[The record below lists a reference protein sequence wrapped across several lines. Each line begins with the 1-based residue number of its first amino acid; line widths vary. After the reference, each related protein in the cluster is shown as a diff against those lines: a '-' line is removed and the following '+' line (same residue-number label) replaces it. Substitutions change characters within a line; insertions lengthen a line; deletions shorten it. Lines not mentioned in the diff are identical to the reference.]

1 MRRLQF
7 CALLVLVSG
16 ICLTIP
22 ALAAAQTGGATTGAI
37 NGKVTDAS
45 QAVMPGVT
53 ITITSPS
60 MQGTRTAVTNEEGS
74 YRFPSV
80 PPGDYKI
87 TYELAGFST
96 VVREGIRV
104 GLGFTAT
111 INTELKVA
119 SLTESVTVSGAS
131 PVVDIATTKTSTNF
145 DAQTL
150 AALPNARDFWA
161 ILAAAPAIQM
171 QRIDVGGSAA
181 GTQTGYSTY
190 DTKSD
195 QHRPMVE
202 GIVNTEGTNAAGFY
216 YDYGS
221 MEEVSVTTGANTPE
235 MPWAG
240 VMTQFITKSGGN
252 TYHGRIYADY
262 QNENIQ
268 SRNIDQDQQN
278 LGVIGG
284 GGLSATDLN
293 RMHSYHDLNGD
304 VGGYIKQDKL
314 WWYSS
319 LRDQNVQSLSPNF
332 PVKPFETH
340 LQNITGKGTY
350 SVNNNNKIVA
360 FAQWGKKQQPNRLD
374 TFLIGATAAIH
385 NSADSTWNQSY
396 WAHTYKLGWDSVKS
410 DKMFFEVHGGQFH
423 YLWPNTRYTQAPAYQ
438 DLATNI
444 VSGGNQ
450 DGWFRDI
457 TRNQVL
463 GSMSYFKDNWGGS
476 HNFKLG
482 GEFFNERY
490 DDLRGQDGLGQVPN
504 DVLMITRNRVPTEV
518 ILFQTPSA
526 SLNGLWTTGLY
537 ASDVWRVSS
546 RVTLTLGLVYDRYQ
560 SYLPAQTGP
569 PVGSFNA
576 TLVNFPEVSNLI
588 TWNTLAPRGGLTYDL
603 TGNGKTV
610 LKANYATYWWN
621 PGTTSI
627 DSAVNPNAPDWY
639 RRYNWTDTAV
649 AGCATCVPGDRVWQ
663 NGEQGA
669 QPTSSFG
676 GVGSTVLDP
685 NLKDQRTRE
694 FATFL
699 EREVM
704 ANVGV
709 HVGFVYRQ
717 IDQLYQSDNLNRP
730 VSAYNVPINV
740 PIPNPNGTIT
750 AGGPTLQAWNLAES
764 NRLAPV
770 VNLLHNTP
778 GKDDFYNLEL
788 AANRRMSHGWSL
800 NASYSYRWN
809 RDNANGYFGQNLR
822 VRQDVANP
830 NDAINTDDGEYVF
843 GLWTAKINGSYDAKW
858 GLRFTPAFRL
868 QQGQPYART
877 FQATMNY
884 GAQRFLAEPFGS
896 RQQDNIFLVDTRVE
910 KAFKIGKGRTV
921 AGFID
926 GYNLT
931 NTNAAQNINWGSGAT
946 FLQPTTIVP
955 PRLWR
960 FGAKFDW

>member
-1 MRRLQF
+1 MKRLRWQVPLLAVAI
-7 CALLVLVSG
+7 ALSSAGAARGQTVS
-16 ICLTIP
+16 T
-22 ALAAAQTGGATTGAI
+22 TTGAI
-37 NGKVTDAS
+37 NGKVTDTTG
-45 QAVMPGVT
+45 AVLPGVT
-53 ITITSPS
+53 VSITSPS
-60 MQGTRTAVTNEEGS
+60 MQGTRTDVTKEDGA
-74 YRFPSV
+74 YRFSAI
-80 PPGDYKI
+80 PPGEYQV
-87 TYELAGFST
+87 TYELSGFEKI
-96 VVREGIRV
+96 VRQGLRV

-111 INTELKVA
+111 VNVELRVA
-119 SLTESVTVSGAS
+119 SLSESVTVSGQS

-145 DAQTL
+145 DAQQL
-150 AALPNARDFWA
+150 ASLPNARDFWA

-221 MEEVSVTTGANTPE
+221 MEEVSVTTGANTPD

-240 VMTQFITKSGGN
+240 VMTQFIAKSGGN
-252 TYHGRIYADY
+252 TYHGRLYADY
-262 QNENIQ
+262 ENENIQ
-268 SRNIDQDQQN
+268 SRNIDQAQQD
-278 LGVIGG
+278 LGVKGG

-304 VGGYIKQDKL
+304 VGGFIKPDKL
-314 WWYSS
+314 WWYGS
-319 LRDQNVQSLSPNF
+319 LRDQDVKSLLPNF
-332 PVKPFETH
+332 PVKPFETR
-340 LQNITGKGTY
+340 LQNITGKATY
-350 SVNNNNKIVA
+350 ALNQNNKLVG

-396 WAHTYKLGWDSVKS
+396 WAHTYKVGWDNVVN

-423 YLWPNTRYTQAPAYQ
+423 YLWPNKRYTEGAAYQ
-438 DLATNI
+438 DLGTNI
-444 VSGGNQ
+444 VSGGNR

-457 TRNQVL
+457 TRNQIL
-463 GSMSYFKDNWGGS
+463 GSLSYFKDGWAGT
-476 HNFKLG
+476 HNFKVG

-504 DVLMITRNRVPTEV
+504 DVLMILRNGSPTEV
-518 ILFQTPSA
+518 ILFQSPTA
-526 SLNGLWTTGLY
+526 SLNGLWTTGFY
-537 ASDVWRVSS
+537 ASDLWRVSS
-546 RVTLTLGLVYDRYQ
+546 RLTFTLGVVYDRYQ
-560 SYLPAQTGP
+560 SYLPGQTGP
-569 PVGSFNA
+569 PVSAFNP
-576 TLVNFPEVSNLI
+576 TQVNFPAINNLI
-588 TWNTLAPRGGLTYDL
+588 TWNTVAPRAGLTYDI

-621 PGTTSI
+621 PGTTAI
-627 DSAVNPNAPDWY
+627 DSNVNPNAPDWY
-639 RRYNWTDTAV
+639 RRYNWTDSN
-649 AGCATCVPGDRVWQ
+649 GDKIWQ
-663 NGEQGA
+663 PGEQA
-669 QPTSSFG
+669 ATPSSSFG
-676 GVGSTVLDP
+676 GVGSTQLDP
-685 NLKDQRTRE
+685 NLQDERTRE

-730 VSAYNVPINV
+730 ISAFNVPINV
-740 PIPNPNGTIT
+740 PIPNSNGSIT
-750 AGGPTLQAWNLAES
+750 PGGPTLQAWNLNAA
-764 NRLAPV
+764 NLALPV
-770 VNLLHNTP
+770 VNFLHNTP

-788 AANRRMSHGWSL
+788 AANRRFNRGWSL

-809 RDNANGYFGQNLR
+809 RDNQNAYFGQNLR
-822 VRQDVANP
+822 VRDDVANP
-830 NDAINTDDGEYVF
+830 NDAINNDNGRYVF
-843 GLWTAKINGSYDAKW
+843 GLWTAKINGSYDAPW
-858 GLRFTPAFRL
+858 GVRLTPAFRM
-868 QQGQPYART
+868 QQGQPFART

-896 RQQDNIFLVDTRVE
+896 RQQDNIYLFDVRVE
-910 KAFKIGKGRTV
+910 KQIRLGGSRSI

-926 GYNLT
+926 GYNLS
-931 NTNAAQNINWGSGAT
+931 NSNAASNINWGSGST
-946 FLQPTTIVP
+946 YLQPTTIIP

-960 FGAKFDW
+960 FGVKFDW